1 MLWGKGGG
9 EVAHAPPSVTKKKGI
24 QLKILKFTNELKNL
38 KNLNFESIGM
48 IKQKATV

>member
-1 MLWGKGGG
+1 MLWGGGG
-9 EVAHAPPSVTKKKGI
+9 EGARAPPSVAKKKRI
-24 QLKILKFTNELKNL
+24 QLTILKFTNELKNL